1 MKFQLKCILI
11 ETKPRTGYYVANE
24 GTLVSIVKMDMKNGF
39 CKLSNGNKITIDQA
53 KFCVAKLIGE
63 VNIDDK
69 PYTYSIIHGDYPILM
84 ADINCPIKYSDN
96 VPEEDRIYK
105 TYAEALMDGK
115 SVECT
120 GDFETILTKTEPNE
134 VIEITD
140 IDIIDKYNLY
150 DKVNRIGVVSDYN
163 KVKQTFSINLNNTDK
178 DKPLICKRK
187 DFKKLHTPNTITM
200 LRVYCPHC
208 KRYGH

>member
-69 PYTYSIIHGDYPILM
+69 PYTVVLNTLLPFSRNDFWVGGALGEEVQVILNSKG
-84 ADINCPIKYSDN
+84 IRYLGN
-96 VPEEDRIYK
+96 
-105 TYAEALMDGK
+105 
-115 SVECT
+115 
-120 GDFETILTKTEPNE
+120 
-134 VIEITD
+134 
-140 IDIIDKYNLY
+140 
-150 DKVNRIGVVSDYN
+150 IGTN
-163 KVKQTFSINLNNTDK
+163 INLIKMYAT
-178 DKPLICKRK
+178 
-187 DFKKLHTPNTITM
+187 TISNGQF
-200 LRVYCPHC
+200 VDW
-208 KRYGH
+208 GQS

>member
-11 ETKPRTGYYVANE
+11 ETKPRTGYYIANE
-24 GTLVSIVKMDMKNGF
+24 GNLVTITRMDVKNGF
-39 CKLSNGNKITIDQA
+39 CKLSNGNRITIDQA

-63 VNIDDK
+63 VTIDDK

-84 ADINCPIKYSDN
+84 ADINRPVEYTDN
-96 VPEEDRIYK
+96 TPEEDRIYK
-105 TYAEALMDGK
+105 NYAEALIAGK

-120 GDFETILTKTEPNE
+120 GDFETIFSKTQPNE
-134 VIEITD
+134 VVEITN
-140 IDIIDKYNLY
+140 INIIDRFNLY
-150 DKVNRIGVVSDYN
+150 DKVNRIGVVTDYN
-163 KVKQTFSINLNNTDK
+163 KVKQTFTINLNNSDR
-178 DKPLICKRK
+178 DKPLVCQRK
-187 DFKKLHTPNTITM
+187 DFKKIHDENTITM

>member
-24 GTLVSIVKMDMKNGF
+24 GNLVSIIKMDMKNGF

-69 PYTYSIIHGDYPILM
+69 PYTYSIIHGDYPILIEALQKPVVY
-84 ADINCPIKYSDN
+84 ADDVDESMK
-96 VPEEDRIYK
+96 IYK
-105 TYAEALMDGK
+105 NYAGYLIDGG
-115 SVECT
+115 SMECT
-120 GDFETILTKTEPNE
+120 GDFETIFTKTQPNE
-134 VIEITD
+134 VIEITS
-140 IDIIDKYNLY
+140 INIIDKLNLY
-150 DKVNRIGVVSDYN
+150 DKVNRIGVVTDYN

-178 DKPLICKRK
+178 DKPLFCQRK
-187 DFKKLHTPNTITM
+187 DFKKIHTENTITM

>member
-84 ADINCPIKYSDN
+84 SDINCPIQYSDN

-140 IDIIDKYNLY
+140 IDIIDKYSL
-150 DKVNRIGVVSDYN
+150 YN

>member
-11 ETKPRTGYYVANE
+11 ETKPRTGYYIANE
-24 GTLVSIVKMDMKNGF
+24 GSLVTITKMDVKNGF

-84 ADINCPIKYSDN
+84 ADINRPVEYTDN

-105 TYAEALMDGK
+105 NYAEALIAGK

-120 GDFETILTKTEPNE
+120 GDFETILSKTQPNE
-134 VIEITD
+134 VVEITN
-140 IDIIDKYNLY
+140 INIIDKFNLY
-150 DKVNRIGVVSDYN
+150 DKVNRIGVVTDYN
-163 KVKQTFSINLNNTDK
+163 KAKQTFTINLNNSDR
-178 DKPLICKRK
+178 DKPLVCQRK
-187 DFKKLHTPNTITM
+187 DFKKIHDENTITM

>member
-11 ETKPRTGYYVANE
+11 ETKPRTGYYIANE
-24 GTLVSIVKMDMKNGF
+24 GSLVTITKMDVKNGF

-84 ADINCPIKYSDN
+84 ADINRPVEYTDN

-105 TYAEALMDGK
+105 NYAEALIDGK

-120 GDFETILTKTEPNE
+120 GDFEIIFSKTQPNE
-134 VIEITD
+134 VVEITN
-140 IDIIDKYNLY
+140 INIIDKFNLY
-150 DKVNRIGVVSDYN
+150 DKVNRIGVVTDYN
-163 KVKQTFSINLNNTDK
+163 KVKQTFTINLNNSDR
-178 DKPLICKRK
+178 DKPLVCQRK
-187 DFKKLHTPNTITM
+187 DFKKIHDENTITM